1 MVPNEGVNQS
11 DLQLLVKTQAAFEL
25 VAIPSIDGGA
35 TVWTMDVVLGNGE
48 RVIVCKARRKTER
61 KVWKE
66 LSALYRFVNKTI
78 PEVERFTVL
87 SAPLDRKGTDNANNK
102 TGTVR

>member
-1 MVPNEGVNQS
+1 MVPNDGVDQS
-11 DLQLLVKTQAAFEL
+11 DLQLLVKTQTAFEL
-25 VAIPSIDGGA
+25 VAQPSVDGEA

-61 KVWKE
+61 KVWKQ
-66 LSALYRFVNKTI
+66 LSALHRFVRNTI

-87 SAPLDRKGTDNANNK
+87 TAPDPLGIDHDNKK
-102 TGTVR
+102 TGTTR